1 MRRGSSRKGFLFGMA
16 FKEDQ
21 VLEEGEAGLY
31 SPECIQCRGLGLDHY
46 SRQVTEFLSLP

>member
-1 MRRGSSRKGFLFGMA
+1 MRRGSSRKGFLFVMVSEGG
-16 FKEDQ
+16 Q
-21 VLEEGEAGLY
+21 VREEGEAGLY